1 MKRVFLFL
9 GMLLQTAF
17 IFAQFDG
24 PVGTEGCQ
32 AVAISDSRIVSWA
45 YGVQVKRGFT
55 TPNGTTRV
63 SYGTPDMAQGV
74 PDSTTTTA
82 ISLGFGG
89 EALVTFDRP
98 IVNGRGYDFA
108 VFENPF
114 GPNFLELAF
123 VEVSSDGEHFF
134 RFPATSLST
143 GSSDVMAQHYNNLAG
158 KYEVGYGT
166 PFDLSELPDDA
177 NLDKMNIR
185 FVRLIDVTEGV
196 DTDAQGNVIYDS
208 PCAGSYSAGFDLTGV
223 AVMNGGVPYVSSSCE
238 SMLTSANTHEL
249 ISMENSTIGD
259 DSNYH
264 KGYQDGNLVYEALGQ
279 YMADYEFFMALGFG
293 PSNHTTD
300 AGYYSSASL
309 QGLDGTGYMVGYY
322 SDYGAPEH
330 NVVRLVDNSTFF
342 PQGVYV
348 APSTAMYNDYKNNF
362 HAGDWE
368 TITATAYDAAGNT
381 TGSTTIYLADF
392 RTSYDTTADL
402 VKEWVYMDL
411 LSLGEC
417 NKIVFTLASNNLSY
431 GYLNASSYFCVDGFT
446 YKNDNVPFVLPM
458 DLITLAATEV
468 TEETATLNGDL
479 FAGTE
484 TVTARGFE
492 YKTADEQT
500 WTSVTSTDGS
510 DIYAVS
516 INGLV
521 PDTEYTFRA
530 FATNDGGNTVYGE
543 ELTFRTL
550 TVQSLIDAQSF
561 SFRLYP
567 NPTAGNVHVEL
578 ENGTSA
584 IKIFDMQ
591 SRQLFATM
599 VEGSCELNLSLPSG
613 VYVLTVEKDGMQS
626 SKKLFVR

>member
-9 GMLLQTAF
+9 GMLLQAAF
-17 IFAQFDG
+17 TFAQFDG
-24 PVGTEGCQ
+24 PVGTEGCK

-55 TPNGTTRV
+55 APNGTTRV

-89 EALVTFDRP
+89 EALITFDRP
-98 IVNGRGYDFA
+98 IVNGRGFDFA

-143 GSSDVMAQHYNNLAG
+143 SSSDVMAQHYNNLAG

-166 PFDLSELPDDA
+166 PFDLSDLPDDE

-223 AVMNGGVPYVSSSCE
+223 AVMNAGVPYMISDCE
-238 SMLTSANTHEL
+238 SIALSADSHEL
-249 ISMENSTIGD
+249 IDATNGTMG
-259 DSNYH
+259 
-264 KGYQDGNLVYEALGQ
+264 GDGNYYKDYTDGDIAYEAVGLYGGSF
-279 YMADYEFFMALGFG
+279 ACGFG
-293 PSNHTTD
+293 PSNHTTT

-309 QGLDGTGYMVGYY
+309 QALEGAGSKYMVGYY
-322 SDYGAPEH
+322 SDYGETPLH
-330 NVVRLVDNSTFF
+330 NVIRKADNSTFF
-342 PQGVYV
+342 PQGIYV

-446 YKNDNVPFVLPM
+446 YKNDNAPFVLPM

-468 TEETATLNGDL
+468 TEESATLNGDL

-510 DIYAVS
+510 DIYAVT
-516 INGLV
+516 IDGLTS
-521 PDTEYTFRA
+521 DTEYIFRA

-550 TVQSLIDAQSF
+550 TVQSLIDAQTF

-591 SRQLFATM
+591 SRQVFATM

-626 SKKLFVR
+626 SRKLFVK

>member
-1 MKRVFLFL
+1 
-9 GMLLQTAF
+9 
-17 IFAQFDG
+17 
-24 PVGTEGCQ
+24 
-32 AVAISDSRIVSWA
+32 
-45 YGVQVKRGFT
+45 
-55 TPNGTTRV
+55 
-63 SYGTPDMAQGV
+63 
-74 PDSTTTTA
+74 
-82 ISLGFGG
+82 
-89 EALVTFDRP
+89 
-98 IVNGRGYDFA
+98 
-108 VFENPF
+108 
-114 GPNFLELAF
+114 
-123 VEVSSDGEHFF
+123 
-134 RFPATSLST
+134 
-143 GSSDVMAQHYNNLAG
+143 
-158 KYEVGYGT
+158 
-166 PFDLSELPDDA
+166 
-177 NLDKMNIR
+177 MNIR

-238 SMLTSANTHEL
+238 SIALSADSHDL
-249 ISMENSTIGD
+249 ISATNGTLG
-259 DSNYH
+259 
-264 KGYQDGNLVYEALGQ
+264 GDGNYYKDYIDGEIAYEAVGLYGGSF
-279 YMADYEFFMALGFG
+279 ACGFG
-293 PSNHTTD
+293 PSNHTTA

-309 QGLDGTGYMVGYY
+309 QALEGAGSNYMVGYY
-322 SDYGAPEH
+322 SDYGETPLH
-330 NVVRLVDNSTFF
+330 NVIRKADNSTFF
-342 PQGVYV
+342 PQGIYV

-446 YKNDNVPFVLPM
+446 YKNDNAPFVLPM

-500 WTSVTSTDGS
+500 WTSVTSTDEN

-550 TVQSLIDAQSF
+550 TVQSLAEAQAF

-567 NPTAGNVHVEL
+567 NPASGVVNIEL
-578 ENGTSA
+578 EDGTSA

-591 SRQLFATM
+591 SRQVFAGM
-599 VEGSCELNLSLPSG
+599 ANGNCELNLSLPSG

>member
-24 PVGTEGCQ
+24 PVGTEGCK

-55 TPNGTTRV
+55 APNGTTRV

-185 FVRLIDVTEGV
+185 YVKLIDVTEGV

-238 SMLTSANTHEL
+238 SIVLAADSHDL
-249 ISMENSTIGD
+249 ISATNGTLG
-259 DSNYH
+259 
-264 KGYQDGNLVYEALGQ
+264 GDGNYYKDYIDGEIAYEAVGLYGGSF
-279 YMADYEFFMALGFG
+279 ACGFG
-293 PSNHTTD
+293 PSNHTTA

-309 QGLDGTGYMVGYY
+309 QALEGAGSNYMVGYY
-322 SDYGAPEH
+322 SDNGETPLH
-330 NVVRLVDNSTFF
+330 NVIRKADNSTFF
-342 PQGVYV
+342 PQGIYV

-500 WTSVTSTDGS
+500 WTSVTSTDEN
-510 DIYAVS
+510 DVYAVS

-550 TVQSLIDAQSF
+550 TVQSLAEAQAF

-567 NPTAGNVHVEL
+567 NPASGVVNIEL
-578 ENGTSA
+578 EDGTSA

-591 SRQLFATM
+591 SRQVFAGM
-599 VEGSCELNLSLPSG
+599 ANGNCELNLSLPSG

>member
-9 GMLLQTAF
+9 GMLLQAAF
-17 IFAQFDG
+17 TFAQFDG
-24 PVGTEGCQ
+24 PVGTEGCK

-55 TPNGTTRV
+55 APNGTTRV

-89 EALVTFDRP
+89 EALITFDRP
-98 IVNGRGYDFA
+98 IVNGRGFDFA

-143 GSSDVMAQHYNNLAG
+143 SSSDVMAQHYNNLAG

-166 PFDLSELPDDA
+166 PFDLSDLPDDE

-223 AVMNGGVPYVSSSCE
+223 AVMNAGVPYMISDCE
-238 SMLTSANTHEL
+238 SIALSADSHEL
-249 ISMENSTIGD
+249 IDATNGTMG
-259 DSNYH
+259 
-264 KGYQDGNLVYEALGQ
+264 GDGNYYKDYTDGDIAYEAVGLYGGSF
-279 YMADYEFFMALGFG
+279 ACGFG
-293 PSNHTTD
+293 PSNHTTA

-309 QGLDGTGYMVGYY
+309 QALEGAGSKYMVGYY
-322 SDYGAPEH
+322 SDYGETPLH
-330 NVVRLVDNSTFF
+330 NVIRKADNSTFF
-342 PQGVYV
+342 PQGIYV

-446 YKNDNVPFVLPM
+446 YKNDNAPFVLPM

-468 TEETATLNGDL
+468 TEESATLNGDL

-510 DIYAVS
+510 DIYAVT
-516 INGLV
+516 IDGLT
-521 PDTEYTFRA
+521 PDTEYIFRA

-550 TVQSLIDAQSF
+550 MVQSLIDAQSF

-591 SRQLFATM
+591 SRQVFATM

-626 SKKLFVR
+626 SRKLFVK

>member
-9 GMLLQTAF
+9 GMLLQAAF
-17 IFAQFDG
+17 TFAQFDG
-24 PVGTEGCQ
+24 PVGTEGCK

-55 TPNGTTRV
+55 APNGTTRV

-89 EALVTFDRP
+89 EALITFDRP
-98 IVNGRGYDFA
+98 IVNGRGFDFA

-143 GSSDVMAQHYNNLAG
+143 SSSDVMAQHYNNLAG

-166 PFDLSELPDDA
+166 PFDLSDLPDDE

-223 AVMNGGVPYVSSSCE
+223 AVMNAGVPYMISDCE
-238 SMLTSANTHEL
+238 SIALSADSHEL
-249 ISMENSTIGD
+249 IDATNGTMG
-259 DSNYH
+259 
-264 KGYQDGNLVYEALGQ
+264 GDGNYYKDYTDGDIAYEAVGLYGGSF
-279 YMADYEFFMALGFG
+279 ACGFG
-293 PSNHTTD
+293 PSNHTTA

-309 QGLDGTGYMVGYY
+309 QALEGAGSKYMVGYY
-322 SDYGAPEH
+322 SDYGETPLH
-330 NVVRLVDNSTFF
+330 NVIRKADNSTFF
-342 PQGVYV
+342 PQGIYV

-446 YKNDNVPFVLPM
+446 YKNDNAPFVLPM

-468 TEETATLNGDL
+468 TEESATLNGDL

-510 DIYAVS
+510 DIYAVT
-516 INGLV
+516 IDGLTS
-521 PDTEYTFRA
+521 DTEYIFRA

-550 TVQSLIDAQSF
+550 TVQSLIDAQTF

-591 SRQLFATM
+591 SRQVFATM

-626 SKKLFVR
+626 SRKLFVK

>member
-9 GMLLQTAF
+9 GMLLQAAF
-17 IFAQFDG
+17 AFAQFDG
-24 PVGTEGCQ
+24 PVGTEGCK

-45 YGVQVKRGFT
+45 YCVQVKRGFT
-55 TPNGTTRV
+55 APNGTTRV

-82 ISLGFGG
+82 VSLGFGG

-134 RFPATSLST
+134 CFPATSLST
-143 GSSDVMAQHYNNLAG
+143 SSSDVMAQHYNNLAG

-166 PFDLSELPDDA
+166 PFDLSDLPDDE

-223 AVMNGGVPYVSSSCE
+223 AVMNAGVPYIISDCE
-238 SMLTSANTHEL
+238 SIALSADSHEL
-249 ISMENSTIGD
+249 IDATNGTMGE
-259 DSNYH
+259 
-264 KGYQDGNLVYEALGQ
+264 DGNYYKDYTDGDIAYEAVGLYGGSF
-279 YMADYEFFMALGFG
+279 ACGFG
-293 PSNHTTD
+293 PSNHTTA

-309 QGLDGTGYMVGYY
+309 QALEGAGSKYMVGYY
-322 SDYGAPEH
+322 SDYGETPLH
-330 NVVRLVDNSTFF
+330 NVIRKTDGSSFY
-342 PQGVYV
+342 PQGIYV
-348 APSTAMYNDYKNNF
+348 APSSAMHNHFIASFTAGM
-362 HAGDWE
+362 WE
-368 TITATAYDAAGNT
+368 TITATGYDAAGT
-381 TGSTTIYLADF
+381 ETGTVTVYLADY
-392 RTSYDTTADL
+392 RNSQDPEADL

-411 LSLGEC
+411 QTLGEC
-417 NKIVFTLASNNLSY
+417 RKIAFTLASNDVA
-431 GYLNASSYFCVDGFT
+431 GIYLNAPSYFCVDGFT
-446 YKNDNVPFVLPM
+446 YKNDNAPFVLPM

-484 TVTARGFE
+484 TVAARGFE

-500 WTSVTSTDGS
+500 WTSVTSTDES
-510 DIYAVS
+510 DIYAVT
-516 INGLV
+516 INGLT
-521 PDTEYTFRA
+521 PDTEYIFRA

-550 TVQSLIDAQSF
+550 TVQSLIDAQTF

-591 SRQLFATM
+591 SRQVFATM

-613 VYVLTVEKDGMQS
+613 VYVLTVEKEGMQS
-626 SKKLFVR
+626 SRKLFVK

>member
-9 GMLLQTAF
+9 GMLLQAAF
-17 IFAQFDG
+17 TFAQFDG
-24 PVGTEGCQ
+24 PVGTEGCK

-55 TPNGTTRV
+55 APNGTTRV
-63 SYGTPDMAQGV
+63 SYGTPDMAQGM

-82 ISLGFGG
+82 VSLGFGG

-143 GSSDVMAQHYNNLAG
+143 SSSDVMAQHYNNLAG

-166 PFDLSELPDDA
+166 PFDLSDLPDDE

-196 DTDAQGNVIYDS
+196 DTDAHGNIIYDS

-223 AVMNGGVPYVSSSCE
+223 AVMNAGEPYIISGCE
-238 SMLTSANTHEL
+238 SIALSADSHEL
-249 ISMENSTIGD
+249 INATNGTMGE
-259 DSNYH
+259 
-264 KGYQDGNLVYEALGQ
+264 DGNYYKDYTDGDIAYEAVGLYGGDF
-279 YMADYEFFMALGFG
+279 ACGFG
-293 PSNHTTD
+293 PSNHTTA

-309 QGLDGTGYMVGYY
+309 QALEGAGSKYMVGYY
-322 SDYGAPEH
+322 SDYGETPLH
-330 NVVRLVDNSTFF
+330 NVIRKADSSSFY
-342 PQGVYV
+342 PQGIYV
-348 APSTAMYNDYKNNF
+348 APSSAMYNYF
-362 HAGDWE
+362 TESLAAGMWE
-368 TITATAYDAAGNT
+368 TITATGYDAAGT
-381 TGSTTIYLADF
+381 ETGTVTIYLADY
-392 RTSYDTTADL
+392 RNSQDPEADL

-411 LSLGEC
+411 QALGEC
-417 NKIVFTLASNNLSY
+417 SKIVFTLASNDASY
-431 GYLNASSYFCVDGFT
+431 GYLNAPSFFCVDGFT
-446 YKNDNVPFVLPM
+446 YKNDNAPFVLPM

-484 TVTARGFE
+484 AVTARGFE

-510 DIYAVS
+510 DIYSVT
-516 INGLV
+516 INELT

-530 FATNDGGNTVYGE
+530 FATNDAGNTVYGE

-550 TVQSLIDAQSF
+550 TVQSLVDAQTF

-578 ENGTSA
+578 ENGTYA

-591 SRQLFATM
+591 SRQVFATM

-626 SKKLFVR
+626 SRKLFVK

>member
-9 GMLLQTAF
+9 GMLLQAAF
-17 IFAQFDG
+17 TFAQFDG
-24 PVGTEGCQ
+24 PVGTEGCK

-55 TPNGTTRV
+55 APNGTTRV
-63 SYGTPDMAQGV
+63 SYGTCDMAQGM

-82 ISLGFGG
+82 VSLGFGG

-143 GSSDVMAQHYNNLAG
+143 SSSDVMAQHYNNLAG

-166 PFDLSELPDDA
+166 PFDLSDLPDDE

-223 AVMNGGVPYVSSSCE
+223 AVMNAGVPYMISDCE
-238 SMLTSANTHEL
+238 SIALSADSHEL
-249 ISMENSTIGD
+249 IDATNGTLGE
-259 DSNYH
+259 
-264 KGYQDGNLVYEALGQ
+264 DGNYYKDYTDGDIAYEAVGLYGGSF
-279 YMADYEFFMALGFG
+279 ACGFG
-293 PSNHTTD
+293 PSNHTTA

-309 QGLDGTGYMVGYY
+309 QALEGAGSKYMVGYY
-322 SDYGAPEH
+322 SDYGETPLH
-330 NVVRLVDNSTFF
+330 NVIRKADGSSFY
-342 PQGVYV
+342 PQGIYV
-348 APSTAMYNDYKNNF
+348 APSSAMYNHF
-362 HAGDWE
+362 TASFTAGMWE
-368 TITATAYDAAGNT
+368 TITATGYDAAGT
-381 TGSTTIYLADF
+381 ETGTVTVYLADY
-392 RTSYDTTADL
+392 RNSQDPEADL

-411 LSLGEC
+411 QALGEC
-417 NKIVFTLASNNLSY
+417 SKIAFTLASNDVAY
-431 GYLNASSYFCVDGFT
+431 GYLNAPSYFCVDGFT

-468 TEETATLNGDL
+468 TEESATLNGDL

-484 TVTARGFE
+484 TVTTRGFE

-510 DIYAVS
+510 DIYAVT

-521 PDTEYTFRA
+521 PDTEYIFRA

-550 TVQSLIDAQSF
+550 TVQSLIDAQTF

-591 SRQLFATM
+591 SRQVFATM

-626 SKKLFVR
+626 SRKLFVK

>member
-9 GMLLQTAF
+9 GMLLQAAF
-17 IFAQFDG
+17 TFAQFDG
-24 PVGTEGCQ
+24 PVGTEGCK

-55 TPNGTTRV
+55 APNGTTRV

-89 EALVTFDRP
+89 EALITFDRP

-143 GSSDVMAQHYNNLAG
+143 SSSDVMAQHYNNLAG

-166 PFDLSELPDDA
+166 PFDLSDLPDDE

-223 AVMNGGVPYVSSSCE
+223 AVMNAGVPYMISDCE
-238 SMLTSANTHEL
+238 SIALSADSHEL
-249 ISMENSTIGD
+249 IDATNGTLGE
-259 DSNYH
+259 
-264 KGYQDGNLVYEALGQ
+264 DGNYYKDYTDGDIAYEAVGLYGGSF
-279 YMADYEFFMALGFG
+279 ACGFG
-293 PSNHTTD
+293 PSNHTTA

-309 QGLDGTGYMVGYY
+309 QALEGAGSKYMVGYY
-322 SDYGAPEH
+322 SDYGETPLH
-330 NVVRLVDNSTFF
+330 NVIRKADNSTFF
-342 PQGVYV
+342 PQGIYV

-446 YKNDNVPFVLPM
+446 YKNDNAPFVLPM
-458 DLITLAATEV
+458 DLITLAVTEV
-468 TEETATLNGDL
+468 TEESATLNGDL

-484 TVTARGFE
+484 TVTTRGFE

-500 WTSVTSTDGS
+500 WTSVTSTDEN
-510 DIYAVS
+510 DIYAVT
-516 INGLV
+516 IDGLT
-521 PDTEYTFRA
+521 PDTEYIFRA

-550 TVQSLIDAQSF
+550 TVQSLIDAQTF

-591 SRQLFATM
+591 SRQVFATM

-626 SKKLFVR
+626 SRKLFVK

>member
-185 FVRLIDVTEGV
+185 YVKLIDVTEGV

-238 SMLTSANTHEL
+238 SIVLTADSHDL
-249 ISMENSTIGD
+249 ISATNGTLG
-259 DSNYH
+259 
-264 KGYQDGNLVYEALGQ
+264 GDGNYYKDYIDGEIAYEAVGLYGGSF
-279 YMADYEFFMALGFG
+279 ACGFG
-293 PSNHTTD
+293 PSNHTTA

-309 QGLDGTGYMVGYY
+309 QALEGAGSNYMVGYY
-322 SDYGAPEH
+322 SDYGETPLH
-330 NVVRLVDNSTFF
+330 NVIRKADNSTFF
-342 PQGVYV
+342 PQGIYV

-500 WTSVTSTDGS
+500 WTSVTSTDENN
-510 DIYAVS
+510 IYAVS

-550 TVQSLIDAQSF
+550 TVQSLAEAQAF

-567 NPTAGNVHVEL
+567 NPASGVVNIEL
-578 ENGTSA
+578 EDGTSA

-591 SRQLFATM
+591 SRQVFAGM
-599 VEGSCELNLSLPSG
+599 ANGNCELNLSLPSG